1 MMSNHS
7 FNADDDFDADVIVV
21 GLGSMGSAVSDRL
34 TERGQRVLGFEQFH
48 RGHDNG
54 SHHGGSRIIRM
65 SYFEHP
71 DYVPLLQRSFELWDE
86 LEEDSQQRGWEQ
98 LVHYTGGLYVGPPG
112 CATVEGSRISAVE
125 HGLDH
130 ELLSADDI
138 RARFSHFA
146 VQDDEV
152 AVFEKRAGFV
162 RPELTVA
169 LQLARA
175 EERGA
180 VLRHRHK
187 AVNIEPSDGG
197 VTVTVV
203 EAVAKEEGQPDTH
216 SYGEPEV
223 FTARTAVIC
232 PGAWAPR
239 LFKESGIPQFAERQ
253 VMHWFNPGEEFSE
266 FELGPVYIHERADEL
281 QIYGFPATDGEET
294 GAKVAFFRNGRAV
307 DPDQSDREVTDAE
320 IDEMQERLLT
330 FVPALGR
337 GEYRNSR
344 ACMYTTTPD
353 EHFVIGRHPRWND
366 PNIIIAC
373 GFSGHGFKFV
383 PVIGEVLADLAID
396 GRTDHPIELFDPLR
410 FTEVRAAVSQD
421 A

>member
-1 MMSNHS
+1 MTNNHDLD
-7 FNADDDFDADVIVV
+7 ADKSFDADVIVV
-21 GLGSMGSAVSDRL
+21 GLGSMGSAAADRL
-34 TERGQRVLGFEQFH
+34 SERGQKVLGFEQFH

-71 DYVPLLQRSFELWDE
+71 DYVPLLRRAFELWDE
-86 LEEDSQQRGWEQ
+86 LEHDSHQRGWEQ
-98 LVHYTGGLYVGPPG
+98 LVHYAGGLYAGPPG
-112 CATVEGSRISAVE
+112 CTTVEGSRISAVE

-138 RARFSHFA
+138 RARFPHFS

-187 AVNIEPSDGG
+187 VLNIEPRDGG
-197 VTVTVV
+197 VAVTVAG
-203 EAVAKEEGQPDTH
+203 AVGKEGKPGTQT
-216 SYGEPEV
+216 YGDPEV
-223 FTARTAVIC
+223 FTARSVVIC
-232 PGAWAPR
+232 PGAWAPG
-239 LFKESGIPQFAERQ
+239 LFEETGIPQRAERQ
-253 VMHWFNPGEEFSE
+253 VMHWFSPGEEFPKYE
-266 FELGPVYIHERADEL
+266 RGPVYIHERADEL
-281 QIYGFPATDGEET
+281 QIYGFPAADGEEA
-294 GAKVAFFRNGRAV
+294 GAKVAFFRNGRTV
-307 DPDQSDREVTDAE
+307 DPDQLDREVTDAE
-320 IDEMQERLLT
+320 IDNMRERLLT

-337 GEYRNSR
+337 GKHRNSR

-366 PNIIIAC
+366 HNIIIAC

-383 PVIGEVLADLAID
+383 PVIGEMLADLAID

-410 FTEVRAAVSQD
+410 FTEVRAAVSEEV
-421 A
+421 